1 MLRYESNIPRS
12 VFHNVDYN
20 HYIVQYQGK
29 INDEELKKEG
39 YYIATINDKYAIIS
53 TKKGKNININ
63 DPIFSNIV
71 YIKGTET
78 YTLEEISPID
88 AAQVRSLQINLP
100 LQLTGEGVVV
110 GIIDTGIDYLSDEF
124 MTLNGESR
132 IECIWDQTIVSEKDD
147 EIELVPYGALYL
159 KDKINEA
166 INAYRQGKSPYD
178 IVPSIDEIGHG
189 TSMSG
194 IIGATGKN
202 PELKGVAP
210 DCKFVVVK
218 LIEDYSNKAQFNA
231 QIPIF
236 NITAIFSALEF
247 LYEHALRKS
256 EPMVIYLPLG
266 SNSGNH
272 RGNGILAEYIESI
285 SNSRGI
291 VVVTGAGNER
301 SRAGHASGVISKAGE
316 TRSIELNVSP
326 NQKYLWVEIWVDPP
340 NIMTVDIVSPSGEN
354 TGVVPAIINLS
365 EDYNFIFEKTSI
377 KIEFYIPEEN
387 TGDELIRIQFYD
399 LQPGIW
405 KIKLIANL
413 VLDGTYN
420 IWIPQYGLSVGDTSL
435 SPSDP
440 FGTFTNPGGSTS
452 IITVASYNQNNN
464 NIVNY
469 SGMSFLNDY
478 IDRVDIAAGGVNAVT
493 VAPNNSTTTV
503 NGTSVSAAV
512 VAGTCA
518 MLFQWGIVDG
528 NDPYMYSQ
536 TIKTYLTRGTKQR
549 PGDSYPNPEWGYGA
563 LDVIGI
569 FANMT

>member
-1 MLRYESNIPRS
+1 MLRYESNIPKN

-29 INDEELKKEG
+29 INDEALKKEG
-39 YYIATINDKYAIIS
+39 YYIVTINDKYAIIS
-53 TKKGKNININ
+53 TKKDKKININ
-63 DPIFSNIV
+63 DTIFSNIV

-147 EIELVPYGALYL
+147 EIDLVPYGALYL

-218 LIEDYSNKAQFNA
+218 LIEDYSNKDQFKAQV
-231 QIPIF
+231 PIF

-247 LYEHALRKS
+247 LYEYALKKS

-301 SRAGHASGVISKAGE
+301 SRAGRASGVISKAGE

-518 MLFQWGIVDG
+518 MLFQWGIVEG

-536 TIKTYLTRGTKQR
+536 TIKTYLTRGTRQR

>member
-20 HYIVQYQGK
+20 HFIVQYQGK
-29 INDEELKKEG
+29 INDEALKKEG
-39 YYIATINDKYAIIS
+39 YYIARINDKYAIIS
-53 TKKGKNININ
+53 TKKDKKININ

-71 YIKGTET
+71 YVKGTET

-132 IECIWDQTIVSEKDD
+132 IECIWDQTIVSEKVD

-166 INAYRQGKSPYD
+166 IRAYRQGKSPYD

-189 TSMSG
+189 TNMSG

-218 LIEDYSNKAQFNA
+218 LIEDYSNKAQFKA
-231 QIPIF
+231 QVPIF

-247 LYEHALRKS
+247 LYEHALKKS

-518 MLFQWGIVDG
+518 MLFQWGIVEG

-536 TIKTYLTRGTKQR
+536 TIKTYLTRGTRQR

>member
-1 MLRYESNIPRS
+1 MLRYESNIPRNL
-12 VFHNVDYN
+12 FHNTDYN

-29 INDEELKKEG
+29 INDEALQKEG
-39 YYIATINDKYAIIS
+39 YYIATVNDKYAIIS
-53 TKKGKNININ
+53 TPKEKKLNVN
-63 DPIFSNIV
+63 DPLFSNIV
-71 YIKGTET
+71 YVKGTET
-78 YTLEEISPID
+78 YTLQEITPIE
-88 AAQVRSLQINLP
+88 ASQVRSLQIDLP
-100 LQLTGEGVVV
+100 LQLTGKEVVV
-110 GIIDTGIDYLSDEF
+110 GIIDTGIDYLSSEF
-124 MTLNGESR
+124 MTLQGDTR
-132 IECIWDQTIVSEKDD
+132 IECIWDQTITSDKDD
-147 EIELVPYGALYL
+147 EIEFIPYGALYI
-159 KDKINEA
+159 KDKIKEA

-178 IVPSIDEIGHG
+178 IVPSIDEVGHG

-231 QIPIF
+231 QVPIF

-247 LYEHALRKS
+247 LYEYALRKT

-272 RGNGILAEYIESI
+272 RGNGILQEYIESI

-301 SRAGHASGVISKAGE
+301 SRAGHASGVIAKEGE
-316 TRSIELNVSP
+316 TRTIELNVSP
-326 NQKYLWVEIWVDPP
+326 DQKYLWAEIWVDPP

-354 TGVVPAIINLS
+354 TGIVPAIINLT
-365 EDYNFIFEKTSI
+365 EEYNFVFEKTSI

-387 TGDELIRIQFYD
+387 TGDELIRIQFYN

-405 KIKLIANL
+405 QIKLIANL

-440 FGTFTNPGGSTS
+440 FGTFTNPGGSTA
-452 IITVASYNQNNN
+452 IITAAAYNQNNN

-469 SGMSFLNDY
+469 SGMSFLDDY

-493 VAPNNSTTTV
+493 VAPNNSITTV

-518 MLFQWGIVDG
+518 ILFQWGIVEG

-536 TIKTYLTRGTKQR
+536 TIKTYLTRGTKKR
-549 PGDSYPNPEWGYGA
+549 PGDSYPNPQWGYGI
-563 LDVIGI
+563 LDVLGI
-569 FANMT
+569 FSNMT

>member
-1 MLRYESNIPRS
+1 MLRYESNIPKN

-29 INDEELKKEG
+29 INDEALKKEG
-39 YYIATINDKYAIIS
+39 YYIVTINDKYAIIS
-53 TKKGKNININ
+53 TKKDKKININ
-63 DPIFSNIV
+63 DTIFSNIV

-88 AAQVRSLQINLP
+88 AAKVRSLQINLP

-147 EIELVPYGALYL
+147 EIDLVPYGTLYL

-178 IVPSIDEIGHG
+178 IVPSIYEIGHG

-218 LIEDYSNKAQFNA
+218 LIEDYSNKDQFKAQV
-231 QIPIF
+231 PIF

-247 LYEHALRKS
+247 LYEYALKKS

-326 NQKYLWVEIWVDPP
+326 NQKYLWVEIWVDLP

-518 MLFQWGIVDG
+518 MLFQWGIVEG

-536 TIKTYLTRGTKQR
+536 TIKTYLTRGTRQR

>member
-1 MLRYESNIPRS
+1 MLRYESNIPKN

-29 INDEELKKEG
+29 INDEALKKEG
-39 YYIATINDKYAIIS
+39 YYIVTINDKYAIIS
-53 TKKGKNININ
+53 TKKDKKININ
-63 DPIFSNIV
+63 DTIFSNIV

-88 AAQVRSLQINLP
+88 AAKVRSLQINLP

-147 EIELVPYGALYL
+147 EIDLVPYGTLYL

-218 LIEDYSNKAQFNA
+218 LIEDYSNKDQFKAQV
-231 QIPIF
+231 PIF

-247 LYEHALRKS
+247 LYEYALKKS

-326 NQKYLWVEIWVDPP
+326 NQKYLWVEIWVDLP

-569 FANMT
+569 FSNMT

>member
-1 MLRYESNIPRS
+1 MLRYESNIPRNL
-12 VFHNVDYN
+12 FHNTNYN
-20 HYIVQYQGK
+20 HYIVQYQGE
-29 INDEELKKEG
+29 IDEQALQKKG
-39 YYIATINDKYAIIS
+39 YYIAIINDKYAIIS
-53 TKKGKNININ
+53 AEKGKKINVD
-63 DPIFSNIV
+63 DPLFDNIV

-78 YTLEEISPID
+78 YTLQEITPIE
-88 AAQVRSLQINLP
+88 ASQVRRLQINLP
-100 LQLTGEGVVV
+100 LQLTGNRVTV
-110 GIIDTGIDYLSDEF
+110 GIIDTGIDYLSSEF
-124 MTLNGESR
+124 MTLQGDTR
-132 IECIWDQTIVSEKDD
+132 IECIWDQTITSDKDG
-147 EIELVPYGALYL
+147 EIELVPYGALYV

-166 INAYRQGKSPYD
+166 IKAYNEGKSPYD

-210 DCKFVVVK
+210 ECKFVVVK
-218 LIEDYSNKAQFNA
+218 LIEDYSNKAQFGA
-231 QIPIF
+231 KVPIY

-247 LYEHALRKS
+247 LYEYALKKS

-272 RGNGILAEYIESI
+272 RGNGILPDYIESI

-291 VVVTGAGNER
+291 AVVTGAGNER
-301 SRAGHASGVISKAGE
+301 ARGGHASGTISKSGE
-316 TRSIELNVSP
+316 ARSIELNVSP
-326 NQKYLWVEIWVDPP
+326 DQKYLWAEIWAAPP

-354 TGVVPAIINLS
+354 TGTIPAIINLS
-365 EDYNFIFEKTSI
+365 EGYNFIFEKTSI
-377 KIEFYIPEEN
+377 KVEFYIPEEN
-387 TGDELIRIQFYD
+387 TGDELIRIEFFD

-405 KIKLIANL
+405 KIKLIANF
-413 VLDGTYN
+413 VLDGAYN
-420 IWIPQYGLSVGDTSL
+420 IWIPQYGLSIGDTSL

-440 FGTFTNPGGSTS
+440 FGTFTTPGGSNS
-452 IITVASYNQNNN
+452 IITVAAYNQNNN

-469 SGMSFLNDY
+469 SGMSFLDDY
-478 IDRVDIAAGGVNAVT
+478 IDRIDVAAGGVNAVA
-493 VAPNNSTTTV
+493 VAPNNSITTV

-518 MLFQWGIVDG
+518 ILFEWGIIDG

-536 TIKTYLTRGTKQR
+536 TMKTYLARGTKQR
-549 PGDSYPNPEWGYGA
+549 PGDSYPNPQWGYGI
-563 LDVIGI
+563 LDVLGI

>member
-1 MLRYESNIPRS
+1 MLRYKSNMPRDI
-12 VFHNVDYN
+12 FHNTDYK

-29 INDEELKKEG
+29 INDEALQKEG
-39 YYIATINDKYAIIS
+39 YYIAIINDKYAIIS
-53 TKKGKNININ
+53 TKKGKKINVD
-63 DPIFSNIV
+63 DPLFSDIV

-78 YTLEEISPID
+78 YTLEEISPIE
-88 AAQVRSLQINLP
+88 ASQVRNVQINLP
-100 LQLTGEGVVV
+100 LQLTGKGVVV

-124 MTLNGESR
+124 MTLQGDTR
-132 IECIWDQTIVSEKDD
+132 IDCIWDQTITSDKDG
-147 EIELVPYGALYL
+147 EIELVPYGALYT
-159 KDKINEA
+159 KEKINEA
-166 INAYRQGKSPYD
+166 IKNYNEGRSSYE
-178 IVPSIDEIGHG
+178 IVPSIDEFGHG

-231 QIPIF
+231 QVPIF

-247 LYEHALRKS
+247 LYEYALRKS

-272 RGNGILAEYIESI
+272 RGNGILPEYIESI

-301 SRAGHASGVISKAGE
+301 DRGGHASGSILKVGE
-316 TRSIELNVSP
+316 ARNIELNVSP
-326 NQKYLWVEIWVDPP
+326 EQKYLWAEIWVAPP

-354 TGVVPAIINLS
+354 TGVIPAIINLS

-377 KIEFYIPEEN
+377 KVDFYIPEEN
-387 TGDELIRIQFYD
+387 TGDELIRIDFFD

-405 KIKLIANL
+405 KIKLIANM
-413 VLDGTYN
+413 VLDGAYD
-420 IWIPQYGLSVGDTSL
+420 IWIPQYGLSIGDTSL

-440 FGTFTNPGGSTS
+440 FGTFTNPGDSTS
-452 IITVASYNQNNN
+452 IITAAAYNQNNN

-469 SGMSFLNDY
+469 SGMSFLDDY
-478 IDRVDIAAGGVNAVT
+478 IDRVDIAAGGVNALT
-493 VAPNNSTTTV
+493 VAPNNKTKIV
-503 NGTSVSAAV
+503 NGTSVAAAV

-518 MLFQWGIVDG
+518 ILFEWGIIEG

-536 TIKTYLTRGTKQR
+536 TIKTYLTRGTKKR
-549 PGDSYPNPEWGYGA
+549 PGDTYPNPEWGYGI
-563 LDVIGI
+563 LDVLGI
-569 FANMT
+569 FSNMT

>member
-20 HYIVQYQGK
+20 HFIVQYQGK
-29 INDEELKKEG
+29 INDEALKKEG

-53 TKKGKNININ
+53 TKKDKKININ

-71 YIKGTET
+71 YVKGTET

-132 IECIWDQTIVSEKDD
+132 IECIWDQTIVSEKVD

-166 INAYRQGKSPYD
+166 IRAYRQGKSPYD

-189 TSMSG
+189 TNMSG

-218 LIEDYSNKAQFNA
+218 LIEDYSNKAQFKA
-231 QIPIF
+231 QVPIF

-247 LYEHALRKS
+247 LYEHALKKS

-518 MLFQWGIVDG
+518 MLFQWGIVEG

-536 TIKTYLTRGTKQR
+536 TIKTYLTRGTRQR